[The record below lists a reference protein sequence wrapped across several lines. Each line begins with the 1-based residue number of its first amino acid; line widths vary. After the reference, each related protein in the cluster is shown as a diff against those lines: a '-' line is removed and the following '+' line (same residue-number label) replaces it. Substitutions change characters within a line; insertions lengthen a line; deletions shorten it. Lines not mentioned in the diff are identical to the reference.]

1 MEKKYLFRV
10 VEFLLIT
17 DDSRVVTG
25 TKIIVRHQAEGYMD
39 AEEFVDSAE
48 RLINAQDY
56 GAAEGIL
63 SEFKID
69 RVYY

>member
-25 TKIIVRHQAEGYMD
+25 NKIIIRHQAEGYTD
-39 AEEFVDSAE
+39 AEKFINSAK